1 MKKAICFLALAA
13 LLTGSFS
20 TGAFCSDEGIRVITD
35 GKELEFDVEP
45 DIINGVAYV
54 AIRPVL
60 EAFTRNEVN
69 YKTGANGRILTA
81 YADGGSLSVD
91 VDKGNYLYTEYYG
104 DYSRVGVLEHLPYI
118 KQGRTMLPVREIIE
132 LMGGTVV
139 YDGEEGLIS
148 INSELYEEYSDL
160 EGIPYPIVL
169 REVDYDAEL
178 AAALTSSEGY
188 EYLNE
193 LSAKVLEYEGNYYD
207 SGYESNPSEYYEYL
221 RELCYNEVKYFLD
234 LSGFGEYD
242 EYFSSYMKSYL
253 SGDYSDLIKIDSSLD
268 NEESLRNLFDF
279 LYKGENGSAA
289 VNGKILPY
297 ARYMVLSVFG
307 SSLYVDDEKDITA
320 EFTEDFEGKTNAFV
334 NYWPF
339 RSRLSS
345 SLSGDLGYIEG
356 YLERLY
362 RNDGEI
368 LVILDKL
375 KEEYEPEAEE
385 DDADL
390 GLGDES
396 RKELYKEY
404 FGENWYYYYYGGDA
418 YHTGFTG

>member
-1 MKKAICFLALAA
+1 MKKTICFLALTA
-13 LLTGSFS
+13 LLSGSLTTG
-20 TGAFCSDEGIRVITD
+20 TFCEDEAVRVITD

-45 DIINGVAYV
+45 DIINGVTYV

-81 YADGGSLSVD
+81 YADDGSLSVD
-91 VDKGNYLYTEYYG
+91 VDRGNYLYTDYWG
-104 DYSRVGVLEHLPYI
+104 DYSKVGVLEHLPYI

-139 YDGEEGLIS
+139 YDGEKGLIS

-160 EGIPYPIVL
+160 EGVPYPIVL
-169 REVDYDAEL
+169 REVEYDAEL
-178 AAALTSSEGY
+178 ASALTSSEGY

-193 LSAKVLEYEGNYYD
+193 LSAKVLEYEDNYYD
-207 SGYESNPSEYYEYL
+207 SGYESDPSEYYEYL
-221 RELCYNEVKYFLD
+221 RELCYNEVKYILD
-234 LSGFGEYD
+234 LDQFGEYD
-242 EYFSSYMKSYL
+242 EYLSKYMTSYV
-253 SGDYSDLIKIDSSLD
+253 SGDYSDLIEIDSSLN

-279 LYKGENGSAA
+279 LYKGEETSAA
-289 VNGKILPY
+289 VNIKILPY

-307 SSLYVDDEKDITA
+307 SSLTADEKDITSD
-320 EFTEDFEGKTNAFV
+320 FTEEFEGQSNAFV

-345 SLSGDLGYIEG
+345 SSSGDLGYIEG
-356 YLERLY
+356 YIERLY
-362 RNDGEI
+362 RNDGDI
-368 LVILDKL
+368 LLILDSL
-375 KEEYEPEAEE
+375 KAEYEPEAEE
-385 DDADL
+385 EEDDL

-404 FGENWYYYYYGGDA
+404 FGENWYYYYYGSDA
-418 YHTGFTG
+418 YHTVYRG